1 MGTHR
6 ARAVFV
12 GTAFL
17 VAMVSSLAGGAVLE
31 SAMGANGARLAAGD
45 ASGLA
50 LGVVLEM
57 VNVIAVIAIAVGLY
71 PLFRVARDDV
81 ALGYVA
87 VRVLEAAF
95 LALAALL
102 PLVAATSTS
111 AGGAESG
118 PAGAAPQGAVLQLLA
133 FRSEIL
139 GVMIPAFFAVGAV
152 LLYVWL
158 WTTALVPR
166 FVSAWGLVGVVGIVL
181 ANAMDVGTP
190 VLMALALPIIAN
202 EIFLGVWLIVRGF
215 ATGRR
220 PTVPNARRAAAS

>member
-1 MGTHR
+1 
-6 ARAVFV
+6 VFV

-31 SAMGANGARLAAGD
+31 SAMGTNGARLAAGD

-71 PLFRVARDDV
+71 PLFRVAWDAV

-87 VRVLEAAF
+87 VRVLESAF

-111 AGGAESG
+111 AGGMESG
-118 PAGAAPQGAVLQLLA
+118 PAAAPQGAVLQLLA

-158 WTTALVPR
+158 WTTELVPR

-181 ANAMDVGTP
+181 ANVMDVGTP

-220 PTVPNARRAAAS
+220 PTIPNARRRTAAP